1 MKLYLVQHGEA
12 KSEEMDPSRSLTEK
26 GAADVGKVAGFLNP
40 LHVKVKAVF
49 HSGKTRARQTA
60 EILAE
65 VVRDGDLKAHGGLA
79 PNDPVG
85 PLKDEI
91 AQTSDDLMIVGH
103 LPFLGKLASVL
114 VGGAESADSVA
125 FRQGGIVC
133 LERDEKGAWRVRWMV
148 TPDLLG

>member
-1 MKLYLVQHGEA
+1 MRLYLIQHGEA
-12 KSEEMDPSRSLTEK
+12 KPEDVDPRRSLTEK
-26 GAADVGKVAGFLNP
+26 GVADVSTVAGFLKP
-40 LHVKVKAVF
+40 LQVTVRAVF
-49 HSGKTRARQTA
+49 HSGKTRALQTA

-65 VVRDGDLKAHGGLA
+65 VVRGGDLKAHGGLA
-79 PNDPVG
+79 PNDPVDSV
-85 PLKDEI
+85 KDEI
-91 AQTSDDLMIVGH
+91 AQTFDDLMIVGH

-114 VGGAESADSVA
+114 VAGSESADAVA